1 MKADT
6 RMTRRG
12 FVAASTAI
20 AAAAM
25 LPSRP
30 ARAAEFE
37 YKMGHSSPAGHP
49 FHKRLLEVSD
59 RIAKETGG
67 RMTLAIFPAS
77 QLGGDNDLL
86 SQARSG
92 AVDFVQ
98 PAGLILASILP
109 VAAVNGMGFA
119 FKDYAQVWT
128 AIDGELGD
136 YVRAQIAAKAG
147 LVPMEKRWDLG
158 FRQITTSAKPIEKAA
173 DLAGMKLRV
182 PGAPA
187 LVSLFTALGASPV
200 SMQFGE
206 VYTSLQTRI
215 VDGQENPLSV
225 IDAGKFYEVQKY
237 CAVTNHV
244 WDGYWICANP
254 ASWNRLPNDFKAIV
268 AKAFNEIALLE
279 RDDLNKLDRS
289 LQADLE
295 KKGVTFTKPD
305 LNTFRDK
312 LRTAGFYKEWHEKI
326 GNDAWT
332 ILEKYVGKL
341 G

>member
-1 MKADT
+1 MN
-6 RMTRRG
+6 RRR
-12 FVAASTAI
+12 FVAASTAL
-20 AAAAM
+20 AAGTI
-25 LPSRP
+25 LPAGP

-37 YKMGHSSPAGHP
+37 YKMGHSSPEAHP
-49 FHKRLLEVSD
+49 FHKRLLEVSE
-59 RIAKETGG
+59 RIGKETAG
-67 RMTLAIFPAS
+67 RMKLAIFPAS

-92 AVDFVQ
+92 AVEFVQ

-128 AIDGELGD
+128 AIDGDLGD
-136 YVRAQIAAKAG
+136 YVRGQIATKTG

-158 FRQITTSAKPIEKAA
+158 FRQITTSAKPVEKAA
-173 DLAGMKLRV
+173 DLAGLKLRV

-206 VYTSLQTRI
+206 VYTSLQTRV
-215 VDGQENPLSV
+215 VDGQENPLTV

-244 WDGYWICANP
+244 WDGYWICANG
-254 ASWNRLPNDFKAIV
+254 AAWNRLPADIRTIV
-268 AKAFNEIALLE
+268 AKAFNDVALLE
-279 RDDLNKLDRS
+279 REDLARLDRT

-305 LNTFRDK
+305 LATFRDK
-312 LRTAGFYKEWHEKI
+312 LRAAGFYKEWREKI
-326 GNDAWT
+326 GPEAWAL
-332 ILEKYVGKL
+332 LEKHVGKL
-341 G
+341 A